1 MENNIILENAS
12 GAFLVNNGHYLL
24 IKRSPTR
31 EIAPNLWSCVGG
43 FMDDKELNYPIETC
57 LREITEETGITNEH
71 IFNLNLKYIIIRQ
84 YRNTIRQN
92 YIYFGETDISEF
104 KNTEEGTLHWIK
116 EEELLTLEYTK
127 TYTEMLKHYLKNK
140 NMLDGKIVIGVAGKY
155 IYQLKMNWSIVED
168 FE

>member
-1 MENNIILENAS
+1 MENNIILQNAS
-12 GAFLVNNGHYLL
+12 GAFLINNGHYLL
-24 IKRSPTR
+24 MRRSPTR

-43 FMDDKELNYPIETC
+43 FIDEKELNNPLETC

-71 IFNLNLKYIIIRQ
+71 IFNLELKYIIIRR
-84 YRNTIRQN
+84 YKNIIRQN
-92 YIYFGETDISEF
+92 YIYFGETDINEF

-127 TYTEMLKHYLKNK
+127 TYTEMIKHYLKNK
-140 NMLDGKIVIGVAGKY
+140 NRLNDKIAVGVAGNELS
-155 IYQLKMNWSIVED
+155 QLKMNWSIVED